1 MRVCPGALEGVK
13 GLWPHERW
21 GGDVER
27 MSRQMGMGWGNHL
40 NMGRDRGSRRG
51 GGMSLMGKG
60 GMPLVCA
67 QGWKESLVLSSSPEP
82 VPKSHAPTVL
92 YKNTERRGESSEKKC
107 RGPCLAQTG
116 DSHLDLDP
124 HFQIPL
130 SFLS

>member
-1 MRVCPGALEGVK
+1 
-13 GLWPHERW
+13 
-21 GGDVER
+21 
-27 MSRQMGMGWGNHL
+27 
-40 NMGRDRGSRRG
+40 
-51 GGMSLMGKG
+51 MGKG

-92 YKNTERRGESSEKKC
+92 YKNTERRGESSKKKC

-130 SFLS
+130 SFLSNKIQYQ